1 MKIRTG
7 AYKVVDNLRNKM
19 LNPSFFNFL
28 ARMLVEPN
36 EGLHL
41 VPWIVIAALKKYGKY
56 LTDGSSHLADD
67 VLVHSTGS
75 LSLSPL
81 LDSLEHSQP
90 VTVSLCGVILKLVK
104 FRTLFRPIVCVSAH
118 RLLEDRREK
127 IPKVDMLDRL
137 LQLFQDSDW
146 RKKCRSLYTS
156 AALVQFGTYLC
167 FCDIQLLIF
176 Y

>member
-1 MKIRTG
+1 
-7 AYKVVDNLRNKM
+7 M

-56 LTDGSSHLADD
+56 FTDGSSHLADD

-90 VTVSLCGVILKLVK
+90 VTVSLYKVIRKLVK

-118 RLLEDRREK
+118 RLLEDLRA
-127 IPKVDMLDRL
+127 KVDIPDRL

-156 AALVQFGTYLC
+156 VALAQFGTYLC
-167 FCDIQLLIF
+167 FCDIQPLIF
-176 Y
+176 H